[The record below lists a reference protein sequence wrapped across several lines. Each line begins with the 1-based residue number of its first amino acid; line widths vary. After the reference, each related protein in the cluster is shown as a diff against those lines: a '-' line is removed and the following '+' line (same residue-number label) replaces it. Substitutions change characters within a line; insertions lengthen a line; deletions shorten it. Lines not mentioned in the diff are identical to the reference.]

1 MTGSGRTCSG
11 AVKGM
16 VANMTIDVKNTLN
29 RLNSFKLSHFVGSA
43 FATFDTNKR
52 RNLSSAELRC
62 RNMP

>member
-1 MTGSGRTCSG
+1 MSRSGRSCSG
-11 AVKGM
+11 VLKGM
-16 VANMTIDVKNTLN
+16 VANMTTDAKNTLN
-29 RLNSFKLSHFVGSA
+29 RFNSFELSHFVGSA